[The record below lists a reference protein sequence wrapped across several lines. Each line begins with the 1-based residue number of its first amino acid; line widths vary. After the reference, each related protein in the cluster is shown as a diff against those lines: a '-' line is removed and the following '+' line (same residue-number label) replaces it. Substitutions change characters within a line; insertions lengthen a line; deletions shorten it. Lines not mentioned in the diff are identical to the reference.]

1 MHSRQYL
8 QKLELQL
15 NGISLFSGQ
24 ANGELNIQLQDVPY
38 QSGRNLL
45 PVLTPDAQAP
55 GANDARVLGV
65 ALRSLQI
72 D

>member
-38 QSGRNLL
+38 QTGRNLL
-45 PVLTPDAQAP
+45 RVLTPDAQAP